1 MHGINIS
8 LQKWL
13 PQIKITRFSI
23 LNPSQSLTD
32 QKKVVAGVLDNP
44 HLLRGLST
52 HLWAKQISFLP
63 ASCTSS
69 LPPIFLCH
77 VHPPHDVLLWP
88 QQGGFSE
95 IESPPRRPA
104 FCIAS
109 PLTATCW
116 HRSTEV
122 FNFTEIDNW
131 SKQIAVLLCL
141 HVGSCCALLCL
152 ACLLAQINAI
162 HSIVGSQLLQ
172 VAGVKVEEHL
182 KELAL
187 LLQTAVVFSACTPAS
202 QRKWLLWGFL
212 ERQLHICVFT
222 WPAFTWP
229 GTKNFEV
236 VTVNVVFCS
245 TLSAAKMPA
254 VAALSGLGGSED
266 IGSTLFLRLSK
277 STNFSFLKRLWVTG
291 LGPRREVTM
300 TDVGNEVGGMGFD
313 PSKITKWLVVFS
325 NSTSSAF
332 SFCCVSTFKG
342 IWMLAMMFS
351 LSWTSVIW
359 KCWQEMLCPLL
370 LPRRADVLE
379 ALRSSTLT
387 TVLLLH
393 GWCM

>member
-1 MHGINIS
+1 MHGKNIS

-77 VHPPHDVLLWP
+77 VHPPHNVLLWP

-212 ERQLHICVFT
+212 ERQLHMCFHLACIHLARNKELWSGNCQRCLLFNLVRRKD
-222 WPAFTWP
+222 A
-229 GTKNFEV
+229 GCCSFEW
-236 VTVNVVFCS
+236 F
-245 TLSAAKMPA
+245 
-254 VAALSGLGGSED
+254 GWED
-266 IGSTLFLRLSK
+266 IGSTQFLRLSK